1 MKRLVIFIDDGMIQ
15 DVLSSSKEQLDI
27 RIVDFDKKTLDQSV
41 VAALA
46 EPHAF
51 EDFAA
56 LADIYKWDAAY
67 DPQKVKEVFAVQRGP
82 QVHKVS
88 LTVT

>member
-1 MKRLVIFIDDGMIQ
+1 MKKIVIIIDDGRIE
-15 DVLSSSKEQLDI
+15 DVLTSSKESMDI

-41 VAALA
+41 VVALE

-56 LADIYKWDAAY
+56 LADIYTWDAFY
-67 DPQKVKEVFAVQRGP
+67 DPKKVKEVFAIQRGP
-82 QVHKVS
+82 QISRVDLNNS
-88 LTVT
+88 